1 MGGMQRIATLVLLTA
16 FSFMLAATFLGAA
29 PASQPVK
36 ALVNAHAHNDY
47 EHARPLLDALDS
59 GFCSVEADIHLI
71 DGKFL
76 VAHNRLL
83 VRQDRT
89 LQSLY
94 LDPLRERARGNGG
107 RVYPGGPTVVL
118 LVDFKTNG
126 DILWPALKDLLKTYA
141 DILTTW
147 QDGKR
152 QEHAVTIVL
161 TGGYPRATL
170 AREGEQ
176 RDTVRYAAGDGLL
189 EEMTGKLLPSAEVV
203 PWVSGEWKK
212 VFTWKGV
219 GPIPPEEKKRM
230 KELAGQ
236 AHQQGRTLR
245 FWGAPDNPATWAE
258 LQSAGVDWINS
269 DDLKGL
275 RAYLMK

>member
-1 MGGMQRIATLVLLTA
+1 MQRITTLLLLTA
-16 FSFMLAATFLGAA
+16 FSLISRAALLNAA
-29 PASQPVK
+29 PASQPGK
-36 ALVNAHAHNDY
+36 ALVHAHAHNDY

-83 VRQDRT
+83 VRPDRT

-94 LDPLRERARGNGG
+94 LDPLRERARAHGG
-107 RVYPGGPTVVL
+107 RVYPGGPTMVL

-126 DILWPALKDLLKTYA
+126 DTLWPALKDLLKTYA

-152 QEHAVTIVL
+152 QERAVTVIL
-161 TGGYPRATL
+161 TGGYPRATF
-170 AREGEQ
+170 AREGAQ
-176 RDTVRYAAGDGLL
+176 RDAIRYAAGDGLL
-189 EEMTGKLLPSAEVV
+189 EEMTAQLLPSAEVV

-212 VFTWKGV
+212 VFAWKGV

-230 KELAGQ
+230 KELADQ

-258 LQSAGVDWINS
+258 LQLAGVDWINS

-275 RAYLMK
+275 QAYLMK